1 MEKVITLSDL
11 NLGYNKRVVL
21 KNINAE
27 LHQGELLGLLGE
39 NGKGKSTLLHTIV
52 GLKKAFSGTIQIQG
66 KNLSEFKSGELAKAI
81 SVVLSNKVSTNQFSV
96 EELVSLGRI
105 PFTNWSGALS
115 AADLEKVKWAMD
127 QVEISH
133 LAEKRMEEISDGER
147 QRTMIAKALAQDTP
161 IILLD
166 EPTAHLDLNNRV
178 ALLNLL
184 RKLAKTTGKS
194 ILFST
199 HELEL
204 AIQLSD
210 RLWIIDKNGTLHQG
224 FPEDLALNG
233 TFNTIFD
240 SKNIQFDKNS
250 GSFKVDTDYLSGI
263 KIISP
268 NPQLFWLENALRK
281 IGFHQDSKAN
291 ISIEFIENKGFSLQ
305 DRTGEQCFETVQT
318 LITGLILKKPL
329 QN

>member
-1 MEKVITLSDL
+1 MEKVIALSDL
-11 NLGYNKRVVL
+11 NLGYNKRLVL
-21 KNINAE
+21 ENINAE
-27 LHQGELLGLLGE
+27 LFQGELVGLLGE

-52 GLKKAFSGTIQIQG
+52 GLKKAYSGKIKIQG
-66 KNLSEFKSGELAKAI
+66 KPLSSFKAGELAKAI

-96 EELVSLGRI
+96 EELVGLGRI
-105 PFTNWSGALS
+105 PFTSWSGALS
-115 AADLEKVKWAMD
+115 TTDLEKVKWAMD

-210 RLWIIDKNGTLHQG
+210 RLWIIDKENGMHQG

-233 TFNTIFD
+233 TFNAIFD
-240 SKNIQFDKNS
+240 SKNIQFDKNN
-250 GSFKVDTDYLSGI
+250 GSFKVDSDFLKGI

-281 IGFHQDSKAN
+281 IGFHQDTNADT
-291 ISIEFIENKGFSLQ
+291 SIEYRDESGFYLQ
-305 DRTGEQCFETVQT
+305 DGKTQLCFPTVQA
-318 LITGLILKKPL
+318 LITALISKSTTQK
-329 QN
+329 